1 MMEYDEML
9 TVLSACFAPVEKD
22 EWEQF
27 AARTTWSD
35 FLDAVRRALQD
46 DGSFGAPTS
55 PIARART
62 RCPLQEFLSAG
73 EVKALFA
80 PPTHDEKR
88 AFSARHFTGGLPASA
103 MPVESLYTGWSN
115 GALPSPFSRCEGM
128 YQGDS
133 ARYMQDVVERMGM
146 HVPAAFAAYPD
157 HLALELDLAA
167 LLLRSG
173 MRDAACQFLT
183 ERLAWLTAYRLR
195 LLELEDDDAR
205 FYVGLVDVLL
215 GIRAQLG
222 ATEDVRSH
230 DASCECAR
238 EAVHS
243 ASNDNRLHACI

>member
-9 TVLSACFAPVEKD
+9 AVLSACFAPVEKD
-22 EWEQF
+22 EWEQLTI
-27 AARTTWSD
+27 RSTWSE
-35 FLDAVRRALQD
+35 FLDAARRALQD
-46 DGSFGAPTS
+46 DGTFGASVS

-80 PPTHDEKR
+80 PPTYDEKR
-88 AFSARHFTGGLPASA
+88 TFAARHFTGGLPASA

-115 GALPSPFSRCEGM
+115 GALSSPFSRCEGM

-133 ARYMQDVVERMGM
+133 ARYLQDLIERMGM
-146 HVPAAFAAYPD
+146 QVPSAFVGYPD

-167 LLLRSG
+167 VLLRTG
-173 MRDAACQFLT
+173 MRDEGRRFLT

-195 LLELEDDDAR
+195 LLELEDDAR

-222 ATEDVRSH
+222 ATEDMRSGNAAEG
-230 DASCECAR
+230 DANGASA
-238 EAVHS
+238 S
-243 ASNDNRLHACI
+243 ASNRNRLHACI